1 MSVLFTPSVRYY
13 FKELSVI
20 LYEEDYFGFFENA
33 LQYADKLFTEI
44 ENNLPNKHKK
54 IAPKYFDR
62 YGKENS

>member
-1 MSVLFTPSVRYY
+1 MFTPSVRYY